1 MARALALAE
10 RGRAT
15 TRPNP
20 VVGAVVVRDG
30 EIVGEGWHERAGG
43 PHAEIVALGAA
54 GDGAQGAS
62 VYTTLEPCRHRG
74 RTGPCA
80 DALIESG
87 VARVVYGLRDP
98 DPLASGGAERLADA
112 GVQVE
117 GGLLADWVA
126 EQNNLFLHVH
136 AHGRPHVTLKLAQ
149 TFDGDL
155 RGQGRWITGAR
166 ARTAVHRIRARVD
179 AVLVGSGTV
188 IEDDPQLDVRHV
200 QAPGGQPR
208 AVVLDARGRT
218 PLDAKVVRP
227 GTIVLTTDAAPAA
240 HATSLAESGVTVE
253 LVPAGDHR
261 GIQLDAALK
270 TLMMHD
276 IRSILVEGGASVAA
290 SFVAEQ
296 LVDILVLHVAVTTVA
311 RSSLPSTPASVV
323 PAEDAG
329 WRWRRERARPLGE
342 DLEIVAVPEAR

>member
-1 MARALALAE
+1 M
-10 RGRAT
+10 
-15 TRPNP
+15 
-20 VVGAVVVRDG
+20 VRDG

-43 PHAEIVALGAA
+43 PHAEIVALAAA
-54 GDGAQGAS
+54 GHAARGAT
-62 VYTTLEPCRHRG
+62 VYTTLEPCTHRG

-87 VARVVYGLRDP
+87 VARVVYGARDP
-98 DPLASGGAERLADA
+98 NPLASGGAESLADA

-117 GGLLADWVA
+117 GDLLADWVA
-126 EQNNLFLHVH
+126 VQNDVFVHVH

-155 RGQGRWITGAR
+155 RDQGRWITGTR
-166 ARTAVHRIRARVD
+166 ARTAVHRLRARVD

-200 QAPGGQPR
+200 EAPGGQPR

-218 PLDAKVVRP
+218 PLDARVVRP
-227 GTIVLTTDAAPAA
+227 GTIVLTTEAAPAA
-240 HATSLAESGVTVE
+240 HAKSLAQSGVTVE
-253 LVPAGDHR
+253 LVPAGDR
-261 GIQLDAALK
+261 GGIDLDAALK

-276 IRSILVEGGASVAA
+276 IRSILVEGGADVTA

-296 LVDILVLHVAVTTVA
+296 LLDVLVLHVAATTTA
-311 RSSLPSTPASVV
+311 RSNLAGTPPSVIP
-323 PAEDAG
+323 PEDAG
-329 WRWRRERARPLGE
+329 WRWRCERARPLGE
-342 DLEIVAVPEAR
+342 DLEIVFVPEAR

>member
-20 VVGAVVVRDG
+20 VVGAVIVRDG
-30 EIVGEGWHERAGG
+30 DVVGEGWHERAGG

-54 GDGAQGAS
+54 GEAARGAT
-62 VYTTLEPCRHRG
+62 VYTTLEPCAHRG

-80 DALIESG
+80 DALIVSG

-98 DPLASGGAERLADA
+98 NPLASGGSERLADA
-112 GVQVE
+112 GVEVE

-126 EQNNLFLHVH
+126 EQNDVFLHVH

-149 TFDGDL
+149 TLDGDL
-155 RGQGRWITGAR
+155 RGQGRWITGPR
-166 ARTAVHRIRARVD
+166 ARKTVHRIRARVD

-188 IEDDPQLDVRHV
+188 IDDDPGLDVRHV
-200 QAPGGQPR
+200 DAPGGQPR

-218 PLDAKVVRP
+218 PLGARVVRP
-227 GTIVLTTDAAPAA
+227 GTIVLTTEAAPAA
-240 HATSLAESGVTVE
+240 HATSLAELGVTIE
-253 LVPAGDHR
+253 LVPAGDR
-261 GIQLDAALK
+261 GGIDLDAALK
-270 TLMMHD
+270 ALMTHD
-276 IRSILVEGGASVAA
+276 IRSVLVEGGGDVAA

-296 LVDILVLHVAVTTVA
+296 LVDVLVLHVAGTTVGGSGVL
-311 RSSLPSTPASVV
+311 RTPVSVI
-323 PAEDAG
+323 PAGDAA
-329 WRWRRERARPLGE
+329 WRWKRERARPLGE
-342 DLEIVAVPEAR
+342 DLEIVAVPEAG